1 MLSHLSWGVQCSLLS
16 MPGFLPQNDDLDNMK
31 EQLREQ
37 TRTIADL
44 KQNLMVC

>member
-1 MLSHLSWGVQCSLLS
+1 
-16 MPGFLPQNDDLDNMK
+16 MPGFLLQSDALDNMK

-44 KQNLMVC
+44 KQNLMVLYVNFIAVITLWKKC